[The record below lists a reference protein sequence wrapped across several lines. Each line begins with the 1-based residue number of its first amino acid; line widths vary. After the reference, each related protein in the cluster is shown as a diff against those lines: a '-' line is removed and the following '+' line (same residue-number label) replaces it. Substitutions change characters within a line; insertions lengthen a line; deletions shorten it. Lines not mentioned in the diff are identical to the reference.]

1 MLVRVCGGALGKPR
15 ALPGKHTKKIVLAE
29 IAKNAEEIRGPM
41 TEGRRQIITKMLPPD
56 SERFD
61 YANVR
66 PTLTPL

>member
-1 MLVRVCGGALGKPR
+1 VLVRVCGGALGKPR
-15 ALPGKHTKKIVLAE
+15 ALPGKHTKKNMSLAE

-41 TEGRRQIITKMLPPD
+41 TEGRRHERLSPD
-56 SERFD
+56 TDGPD